1 MTDWAQR
8 ETAEKALASTLSRTV
23 DFLKFAETK
32 NAALLTFAS
41 AWLLAL
47 ANLIAGDR
55 ISDRGSRIAIA
66 VAILLFAV
74 AALTALFSF
83 LPKLNLANFFRD
95 PSSNKS
101 LLYFNDIAAFEPTAY
116 LQRFRE
122 RYANDPEQSISDAYL
137 HDLAVQVSANS
148 SITRRKFLIFNI
160 GAGFVLLALAV
171 LTARGAFL
179 IYEHV
184 LSK

>member
-1 MTDWAQR
+1 MADWAQK
-8 ETAEKALASTLSRTV
+8 ETAEKALGSTLSRTV

-41 AWLLAL
+41 AWFLAL

-66 VAILLFAV
+66 VALLLFAF
-74 AALTALFSF
+74 ATLIALYSF
-83 LPKLNLANFFRD
+83 LPKLRLNRFFRD
-95 PSSNKS
+95 PHNNKS
-101 LLYFNDIAAFEPTAY
+101 LLYFNDIAKFEPSAY
-116 LQRFRE
+116 SQHFRE

-160 GAGFVLLALAV
+160 GAAFVMLALAV
-171 LTARGAFL
+171 LTIRGAFL
-179 IYEHV
+179 IYEHL

>member
-1 MTDWAQR
+1 MGDWAQR
-8 ETAEKALASTLSRTV
+8 ETAETALASTFSRTV

-55 ISDRGSRIAIA
+55 ISDRASRIAIA
-66 VAILLFAV
+66 VAILLFAL
-74 AALTALFSF
+74 ATLIALYSF
-83 LPKLNLANFFRD
+83 FPKLNLDRLFRD
-95 PSSNKS
+95 PNSKRS
-101 LLYFNDIAAFEPTAY
+101 LLYFNDIAKFEATAY
-116 LQRFRE
+116 VQHFRE
-122 RYANDPEQSISDAYL
+122 RYANDPDQGISDAYL

-148 SITRRKFLIFNI
+148 SITRRKFLIFNV
-160 GAGFVLLALAV
+160 AAAFVMLALAV
-171 LTARGAFL
+171 LTIRGAFL
-179 IYEHV
+179 FYEHV